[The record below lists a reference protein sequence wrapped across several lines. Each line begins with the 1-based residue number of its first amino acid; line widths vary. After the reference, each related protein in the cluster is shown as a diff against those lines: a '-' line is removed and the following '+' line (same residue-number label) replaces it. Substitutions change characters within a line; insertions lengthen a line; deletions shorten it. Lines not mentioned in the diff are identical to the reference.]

1 MFDNVSNPFLAKSAS
16 ILVDVLEKIVAVA
29 LILYFSSKNIKYGVA
44 VCVLCIVFFI
54 MKSKLGER
62 VEEGMSINI
71 QGFDDNDDD
80 DDDTN
85 ISGLTQTVEIV
96 VARYNEDLSWLKY
109 HPFNKFDTIIY
120 NKGTNNRFYKPEKLK
135 YIENLENVGKCDHTY
150 LYHIIKNY
158 NKLADITIFL
168 PGSCNMDWKLKKAKR
183 MIRQIHKN
191 NRAVIL
197 YNENME
203 NVLDKIYNFYL
214 DFYENAFEINRIG
227 NSTSDFEPSKIRPFG
242 KWYKYHFSD
251 IRLKYVTYGGIF
263 SVAKED
269 IHNNPPYF
277 YQDFLDEISNSSNP
291 EVGHYI
297 ERSWYSIFYPIHNT
311 KFMYY
316 QHHPNEIKN

>member
-1 MFDNVSNPFLAKSAS
+1 MLLGSLAK
-16 ILVDVLEKIVAVA
+16 LHVVLEKILAVA
-29 LILYFSSKNIKYGVA
+29 LILYFYSKTPTYGLIV
-44 VCVLCIVFFI
+44 CIVCIIFFI
-54 MKSKLGER
+54 VKSKIEIP
-62 VEEGMSINI
+62 VKEGMTIHI
-71 QGFDDNDDD
+71 QGINVNIDADDSEDDS
-80 DDDTN
+80 DTN
-85 ISGLTQTVEIV
+85 HKPLTKTVEIV
-96 VARYNEDLSWLKY
+96 IARYNEDLSWLKQ
-109 HPFNKFDTIIY
+109 HPFNQYNVVIY
-120 NKGTNNRFYKPEKLK
+120 NKGTNHNFYKPEKLK
-135 YIENLENVGKCDHTY
+135 YVENLKNVGKCDHTY

-158 NKLADITIFL
+158 NNLADVTIFL
-168 PGSCNMDWKLKKAKR
+168 PGSCNMEWKLKKAKR
-183 MIRQIHKN
+183 MIHQIRKN

-242 KWYKYHFSD
+242 KWYNYHFSD
-251 IRLKYVTYGGIF
+251 IRLKYVTYGGVF
-263 SVAKED
+263 SISKED
-269 IHNNPPYF
+269 VHNNPPYF
-277 YQDFLDEISNSSNP
+277 YQNLLDEISNSSNP